1 MDKDDENC
9 KNRRKVKNHCNYTG
23 KFRGAAH
30 SKCYLNYKVLKYI
43 PIIIHNTSYYTHFIT
58 NQLAEEFKGEL
69 NCIKVNLEKYIKHKY
84 IIMKKRDKNKTITY
98 KLSFINSFRFMP
110 TSLSAIVNNMSGNFN
125 SIKCKSCT
133 ENNRC
138 GECKN

>member
-1 MDKDDENC
+1 
-9 KNRRKVKNHCNYTG
+9 
-23 KFRGAAH
+23 
-30 SKCYLNYKVLKYI
+30 
-43 PIIIHNTSYYTHFIT
+43 
-58 NQLAEEFKGEL
+58 
-69 NCIKVNLEKYIKHKY
+69 
-84 IIMKKRDKNKTITY
+84 MKKRDENKTITY